1 MSALLYLKYRTMI
14 NWFRQL
20 REKPGKAVFIAL
32 YVIFIGFF
40 IFNNWRRGDANVA
53 TPDKLANAQLLI
65 LGLAY
70 GFSLVV
76 GLLTCYGST
85 KNGASFFRQADTQL
99 LFSSP
104 LKPQTVL
111 LYGMLS
117 QITSMIMGSL
127 FILYQIPSLTR
138 AGFSVAKIIIFLL
151 LWGYSLWLYQCIGM
165 AIYSKTYISERR
177 RKIASIVVLSLPLV
191 LLVVFGLS
199 YLQNQNLAEALKALL
214 IHPIAR
220 LFPVAGWLSETVR
233 GLMGGMT
240 LTSWMAVAGIAL
252 TPWIILFYLYRQPL
266 DYYEDALAIIN
277 KQIDTNQSREELA
290 REAAMVRT
298 AKRKVRGTGL
308 GRGFGA
314 SAVFFRQLREKK
326 RTRPWLIGWQT
337 IVFAVAVVIASQAF
351 LKKDQDLTGY
361 IILHGVLYFVSYF
374 VSMGTTLPTELD
386 YAQFFILPCR
396 PRSLI
401 FHSTM
406 LGVLISA
413 LDFIPALILI
423 GVMSSFPFWLIP
435 LHLLCLTSF
444 ILLCN
449 GAQLVTYRIF
459 GHINGTLDGLVLMFL
474 QGIFAMPSFIL
485 LALGFKMITINLA
498 FTPLFFLGAA
508 LVNVLIFTVS
518 VSAGVNLLKKGPN
531 L

>member
-1 MSALLYLKYRTMI
+1 MSALLYLKYRSMI

-32 YVIFIGFF
+32 YVVFIGFF
-40 IFNNWRRGDANVA
+40 IFSNWGKGGAVA
-53 TPDKLANAQLLI
+53 TDPDKLANAQLLI

-70 GFSLVV
+70 GFSLVI

-117 QITSMIMGSL
+117 QISSMIMGSL

-138 AGFSVAKIIIFLL
+138 AGLSVAKIIIFLL

-165 AIYSKTYISERR
+165 AIYSKTYMSERR

-191 LLVVFGLS
+191 LLIVFGLS
-199 YLQNQNLAEALKALL
+199 YLQNQNVVEALKALL
-214 IHPIAR
+214 FHPVAR

-233 GLMGGMT
+233 GLIGGMT
-240 LTSWMAVAGIAL
+240 LSSWIAVVGIAVM
-252 TPWIILFYLYRQPL
+252 PWLILLYLYRQPL
-266 DYYEDALAIIN
+266 DYYEDALAISS
-277 KQIDTNQSREELA
+277 KQIDVNQDREELVRETA
-290 REAAMVRT
+290 RART

-308 GRGFGA
+308 GKGFGA

-337 IVFAVAVVIASQAF
+337 VIFAVAVIIASQFF
-351 LKKDQDLTGY
+351 LKKDQGLTGY
-361 IILHGVLYFVSYF
+361 IILHGVLYFLSYF
-374 VSMGTTLPTELD
+374 VSIGTTLPTELD

-401 FHSTM
+401 FHSTI

-423 GVMSSFPFWLIP
+423 GVMSSFPLWLIP

-459 GHINGTLDGLVLMFL
+459 GHINGTLDGLVMMFL
-474 QGIFAMPSFIL
+474 QGIFAMPSFVL
-485 LALGFKMITINLA
+485 LALGFKLMTINTA
-498 FTPLFFLGAA
+498 ITPLLFFGAA
-508 LVNVLIFTVS
+508 LVNILIFTITI
-518 VSAGVNLLKKGPN
+518 SAGVNLLKKGPN